1 MNLEITKCTY
11 FMKLL
16 ILAVYVCCSCPIC
29 QAAEETQFVGGETD
43 RYLIVIAASLRELTK
58 AADNDVG
65 VNPVPI
71 LGATATYNTG
81 LQDSGDHINNNTAT
95 VTGTWSDMAALT
107 DELNKSKV
115 LVSSEVY
122 TPNGIK
128 AQIANTKSVPAF
140 SADSNGNVQTQYQNL
155 ETSISVVPTIIKCN
169 PEKPEQSLVQ
179 VDVDVK
185 VSVISEMLIHKNY
198 SAPVYSVKT
207 LTTTRMLTANN
218 QTNVVGTFVTD
229 TDVKTVTR
237 VPILGELPL
246 LKYLFSKEH
255 KEKERC
261 TAVLTLSV
269 RLLPIPSLQE

>member
-1 MNLEITKCTY
+1 MRFNTLKHNCLIG
-11 FMKLL
+11 LL
-16 ILAVYVCCSCPIC
+16 IFLFIGFSFCPVC
-29 QAAEETQFVGGETD
+29 QAAEEPQLVGQDAD
-43 RYLIVIAASLRELTK
+43 RYLVVIAASLRELTK
-58 AADNDVG
+58 SVTNDVG
-65 VNPVPI
+65 INPVPI
-71 LGATATYNTG
+71 VGATATYN
-81 LQDSGDHINNNTAT
+81 SGRENDGSQINNNTTT

-122 TPNGIK
+122 TPNGVK

-140 SADSNGNVQTQYQNL
+140 STDSNGNVQTQYQNL
-155 ETSISVVPTIIKCN
+155 ETSISVVPTIIKYN

-185 VSVISEMLIHKNY
+185 VSVISETLTHKNY
-198 SAPVYSVKT
+198 TAPVYSVKT
-207 LTTTRMLTANN
+207 LATTRMLTANN

-229 TDVKTVTR
+229 NDVKTVTR

-255 KEKERC
+255 KDKERC

-269 RLLPIPSLQE
+269 RLLPVPSPQE